1 MPKVSQV
8 LIKDSKACKG
18 LAHKVELKAKEELAE
33 CEEDSSLEKY
43 FLLIRKVSQSNF
55 QAEDPK

>member
-43 FLLIRKVSQSNF
+43 FLLIRKV
-55 QAEDPK
+55 